1 MKAHGNW
8 VREGLLVLLQIVTQN
23 SDQGLE
29 VMGVDERGKRK
40 VSGACAPAVTF
51 QRTTIFCVALM
62 SHPIPSHQTC
72 TAPPTTELHL
82 SPSFSFILHRKPV
95 SPGEVDMHELRLG
108 RITVEL
114 TQGKMSLAV
123 ERRLR
128 KCVLVL

>member
-23 SDQGLE
+23 SGQGLK

-40 VSGACAPAVTF
+40 VSGACGPAVTF
-51 QRTTIFCVALM
+51 QRTTVFCEALM

-72 TAPPTTELHL
+72 TAPPTHL

-114 TQGKMSLAV
+114 TQGKMILAV

-128 KCVLVL
+128 KCVLEL